1 MMADMSGMFGPSP
14 YEIEQQ
20 RNAQAQKYA
29 YDFANM
35 NATQRGSMGLY
46 QAGSMFGDLGA
57 KALGGVNPAVQ
68 NAQMTHEA
76 AKQFDTSTPEG
87 LMQYAAKIKEYDP
100 ARATQAV
107 MMARKM
113 QAEAASAAR
122 LAAKDD
128 LAERRF
134 QEAEKV
140 KIQNDAQAK
149 ADTLA
154 ARIQSDK
161 DKLESGNY
169 NKEQDRALRA
179 QIYAGQN
186 QLGMMNAELRRMG
199 LEAKTAGSGAGKPLT
214 AAQQVKRDKDL
225 AASSAAIRSQDDEI
239 VTLGADIDKVAS
251 NEYLGRATGV
261 RGVLPSMPGGKASIV
276 EGDLDSIANRLK
288 AQGLKV
294 LREGG
299 GIGAITEK
307 EWDILANQVANI
319 DRKRG
324 AEYVKGELEKV
335 KLRMNSMQRNATQ
348 RHYEQFGEEY
358 SPGRGNAPVPATATA
373 PASTGRSFKV
383 LGKE

>member
-1 MMADMSGMFGPSP
+1 MMAEMTGMFGPSP

-20 RNAQAQKYA
+20 RLAQANQA
-29 YDFANM
+29 AENFVGL
-35 NATQRGSMGLY
+35 NATQRGV
-46 QAGSMFGDLGA
+46 AGMYKSGGMLAGLGA
-57 KALGGVNPAVQ
+57 KALGGVDPAVQ

-76 AKQFDTSTPEG
+76 AKQFDTSTPDG

-140 KIQNDAQAK
+140 KIQNDFELKKVQLGQALEIAK
-149 ADTLA
+149 LRSEDTRLSSADRLA
-154 ARIQSDK
+154 ASREATAAR
-161 DKLESGNY
+161 L
-169 NKEQDRALRA
+169 
-179 QIYAGQN
+179 
-186 QLGMMNAELRRMG
+186 QLGELMAEVKRQG
-199 LEAKTAGSGAGKPLT
+199 IEAKGGTGGAGKPLT

-358 SPGRGNAPVPATATA
+358 SPGRDNPPASPA
-373 PASTGRSFKV
+373 PASTVRKFKV
-383 LGKE
+383 LGEE